1 MFNIK
6 GKTRSKINNPFQ
18 CFVLY
23 GSVVWYSESVF
34 MAVFVHVLYLA
45 FTNKASFQLWRLNL
59 NYTITVKQSADAML
73 KSGPSLKIKLMVV
86 KL

>member
-6 GKTRSKINNPFQ
+6 GKTRSKINNPFH
-18 CFVLY
+18 
-23 GSVVWYSESVF
+23 VWYSESVF

-59 NYTITVKQSADAML
+59 NYTITVKQSADAIL